1 MDFKIIGDKVREKR
15 NALDLTQ
22 EEVAQV
28 LDITPAH
35 YSHVENGSRHG
46 GIELYEKIKNFYHMT
61 WDELFEQDVDPQEE
75 EKIKY
80 QILVLV
86 DILSDRK
93 QQLVPDIVKCLVN
106 EEHENNTKKGTDA
119 RAKGFVLSAEGG
131 MKWRNDSEKVEK

>member
-1 MDFKIIGDKVREKR
+1 MDFKIIGDKVRAKR

-61 WDELFEQDVDPQEE
+61 WDELFEQSVDPQEE
-75 EKIKY
+75 ENAKY

-86 DILSDRK
+86 DILSGRK
-93 QQLVPDIVKCLVN
+93 QQLVLDIVKCLVN
-106 EEHENNTKKGTDA
+106 EEHENNTKK
-119 RAKGFVLSAEGG
+119 
-131 MKWRNDSEKVEK
+131 RNGR